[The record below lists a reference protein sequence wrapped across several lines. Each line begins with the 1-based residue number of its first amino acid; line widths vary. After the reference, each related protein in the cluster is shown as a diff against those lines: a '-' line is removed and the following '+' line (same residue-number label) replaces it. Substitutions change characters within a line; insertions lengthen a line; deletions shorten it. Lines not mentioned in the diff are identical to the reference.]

1 MEHSFPCNFFEPFL
15 SNGKGVLV
23 LLLLGDCLELSI
35 FGRGAGAVLAS
46 SLSLISRDV
55 L

>member
-23 LLLLGDCLELSI
+23 LLLHGDGLELSI
-35 FGRGAGAVLAS
+35 FGRGVWS
-46 SLSLISRDV
+46 CLSFIFVSYQ
-55 L
+55 